1 MKKTITTVVGKD
13 AVGIIAKVCNYL
25 AENQV
30 NIEDISQTIVQ
41 GYFNMIIVADISES
55 PKSNAEMAKELEKVG
70 EEIGV
75 VIRCQHED
83 IFNMMHR
90 I

>member
-1 MKKTITTVVGKD
+1 M
-13 AVGIIAKVCNYL
+13 GIIAKVCTYL
-25 AENQV
+25 AENNV
-30 NIEDISQTIVQ
+30 NILDISQTIVQ
-41 GYFNMIIVADISES
+41 GFFNMMMVTDASASE
-55 PKSNAEMAKELEKVG
+55 KSSVQIAEELEAVG
-70 EEIGV
+70 KEIGV